1 MMCHASRSFHTQ
13 AIVLQYSPCGNFRCL
28 SASVHA
34 LQAGPVIDAGGIF
47 DYARKTGMIKT
58 A

>member
-1 MMCHASRSFHTQ
+1 MQMLS
-13 AIVLQYSPCGNFRCL
+13 GNTKIKDCSLLF
-28 SASVHA
+28 S

-58 A
+58 SA